1 MKYLCLCYYDQ
12 AKFDALSENDQEAL
26 GRACRPHDEAL
37 RTSGHLILVGSLALP
52 QSSRT
57 LRPGSGKPSMT
68 EGPYVATSE
77 PVGAFF
83 IIEAGDMDEAVEVAS
98 KHPGTHVGE
107 YLGGGSRCG
116 RSTCSTSRSHGEGT
130 HERRCEKA
138 PPSQPVRRSD
148 LVERGNAE

>member
-37 RTSGHLILVGSLALP
+37 RNSGHLILVGSLALP

-57 LRPGSGKPSMT
+57 LRPGSGGPSMT

-83 IIEAGDMDEAVEVAS
+83 IIEARDMDEAVEVAS

-107 YLGGGSRCG
+107 YLGGGIEVRPIDMLDQPEPRG
-116 RSTCSTSRSHGEGT
+116 RD
-130 HERRCEKA
+130 A
-138 PPSQPVRRSD
+138 
-148 LVERGNAE
+148 